1 MHRALAIPEIVF
13 TICNAFVDD
22 QGHVEGQGP
31 YIVSDTRALA
41 ACARTSRAFHLP
53 AVTALWKDKY
63 LTFEDV
69 VYYLLPAGVW
79 SVADKAITYKPFDC
93 IGNRMALSRSITV
106 RDTERLV
113 KYAPLINALVFGG
126 ASSYNHRSHV
136 RGYSRHKEGILD
148 LSDEGYYALS
158 VLFPENLFPN
168 LRHIYWNDLSANLAH
183 IRSFLGLS
191 IVSIHL
197 HIQKSP
203 LSSLSI
209 VPHLPLRCPHVQDFL
224 YRLDASFV
232 SQRRAHHEKLLLNAV
247 SAWNLH
253 AIESSVI
260 SEPVLR
266 HLSQCPSIHSV
277 KYLIADQS
285 RQWKAP
291 DLSHP
296 NAFSSLCELFLH
308 LLPMKFAIDF
318 FQGCKFDHLRNVFV
332 RVIRPGRGEWPSLLR
347 AFRAA
352 HRQPQVLVELQMN
365 EWTSTEESDR
375 TPLSDA
381 DMEPLL
387 TFPSL
392 EDLDLESA
400 GGFDL
405 CNKTVERMAMAWPH
419 MRNLRLWVKTPPT
432 WTRRLTIDA
441 LSSLAHHCP
450 ALESLEIDFNATGV
464 TLARNPERLRLPSS
478 LTSINV
484 QWSPITSA
492 RVVAAYLS
500 VIFPYLS
507 EAYMADE
514 ADKEMQRRWKRV
526 GSSVALFRKI
536 RQQERMDA
544 LGREPAMDDAV
555 QDDDFESLSEDDPMD
570 SD

>member
-1 MHRALAIPEIVF
+1 M
-13 TICNAFVDD
+13 ICNAFVDD

-31 YIVSDTRALA
+31 YVVSDTRALA

-53 AVTALWKDKY
+53 AATALWKDKY

-69 VYYLLPAGVW
+69 VYYLLPADVW
-79 SVADKAITYKPFDC
+79 RVADNAITYKPFDC
-93 IGNRMALSRSITV
+93 IGNRMALARSITV
-106 RDTERLV
+106 RDAERLV
-113 KYAPLINALVFGG
+113 KYAPLINALVLGG

-136 RGYSRHKEGILD
+136 RGYSRHNDGILD

-191 IVSIHL
+191 VVSIHL

-203 LSSLSI
+203 LSSLSLE
-209 VPHLPLRCPHVQDFL
+209 PHLPLWCPHVQDFL
-224 YRLDASFV
+224 YRLDASIV
-232 SQRRAHHEKLLLNAV
+232 SQQRAHQEKLLLNTV
-247 SAWNLH
+247 STWNLR

-266 HLSQCPSIHSV
+266 HLSQCPSIHS
-277 KYLIADQS
+277 
-285 RQWKAP
+285 
-291 DLSHP
+291 
-296 NAFSSLCELFLH
+296 
-308 LLPMKFAIDF
+308 FAIEF
-318 FQGCKFDHLRNVFV
+318 FQGCKFDHLRSVFV

-365 EWTSTEESDR
+365 EWTSTEDSDR

-405 CNKTVERMAMAWPH
+405 CNETVERMVMAWPH

-432 WTRRLTIDA
+432 WTRRLTIDT
-441 LSSLAHHCP
+441 LSSLARHCP
-450 ALESLEIDFNATGV
+450 ALESLEIDFNALGV
-464 TLARNPERLRLPSS
+464 TLARNPERPPLPSS

-484 QWSPITSA
+484 QWSPIMSA

-500 VIFPYLS
+500 VTFPYLS
-507 EAYMADE
+507 DAVMADE
-514 ADKEMQRRWKRV
+514 ADEEMQKRWKRV

-555 QDDDFESLSEDDPMD
+555 QDNDFESLSKDDPMD